1 MTAAVG
7 GLLTEDAPHGGNS
20 QSLRPGMIVKL
31 RRRTWRVERID
42 GGVLTATPIDDFG
55 APAQQFLAA
64 LEQVEP
70 GALPPPSLESVGDPI
85 LQRLFLQAI
94 RLDALHGTAPFVAI
108 QRTAVIPV
116 EYQLVPL
123 VMALRRQPARLL
135 IADTTGLGK
144 TIEAGLIISEL
155 LARGRAHSVLI
166 LTPASLREQWRQQMR
181 DLFYQEFEVF
191 SSETRKRLERTI
203 PPGADPW
210 LYFDKLIV
218 SIDYAK
224 DGRIRPEILKRKW
237 DIVIVD
243 EAHNAGM
250 PHSQN
255 GRKADMDRWEA
266 VRDIASRASA
276 HLLLLSA
283 TPHNGYTDSYCSLLE
298 MLSPDLVR
306 RNGDVVTPDRDRA
319 ARHVCQRTRKDVQ
332 QWFAE
337 AGQPYP
343 FPEREDARA
352 SEVGVALHRDYFKIL
367 EKLDFVMDF
376 VANHA
381 ARSGSAQPVEWLR
394 LHLHRRALS
403 SPEALRQSLVNRLA
417 RLAEGAAR
425 QIEGPGEAEHGNLS
439 LLASLGD
446 QGGTDAETE
455 DERDRQADHALLSIE
470 KRLQQQYFEDLLQDL
485 QVIKPGKDRKLAA
498 LRDSIIPDLLGKAN
512 GNTPARVIV
521 FTRFKDTLAYLEK
534 ELARGADYD
543 IIALNGDL
551 SQAERDS
558 RFEQFSASPRAV
570 LLATDVISEGL
581 NLQMASC
588 MVVHFDVCYNPS
600 RIDQRNGRVDR
611 FGQRA
616 PVVYV
621 RTLYCKDTTDE
632 DVMHHLVR
640 KLERMRRDLGFS
652 PPFFASEET
661 MLRVLTR
668 RRRKQGTPDATTGS
682 LFGDEESLFDEAALI
697 RMQSEGFYGQADVRI
712 RDVSE
717 RLHEVHARF
726 GSPDQVRGFIT
737 TGLRRYGCSVEERQN
752 GTLRLQINNPRL
764 RIAGMPDTLE
774 TVVLDPALRTLHGDA
789 TVLDVG
795 HPLVRRLNAVIRED
809 SLRASDEGAR
819 TAAYYVHGQRGMIL
833 LGYGVLRA
841 TAQTEPPTL
850 LEEVVTFGIG
860 ARAAGVEPLTPEG
873 VAEAAAREAS
883 SRPVARSN
891 AQELIQSL
899 ASEDAWSQARE
910 EAVERAMVALR
921 THREAMRSGLADT
934 SPQEAAWLRGFAQIE
949 EIGFDLSC
957 LTLLLPEG
965 I

>member
-1 MTAAVG
+1 MNPMLEAP
-7 GLLTEDAPHGGNS
+7 LTDI
-20 QSLRPGMIVKL
+20 RPGMIIHL

-55 APAQQFLAA
+55 APPQQFLAA
-64 LEQVEP
+64 LERVET

-144 TIEAGLIISEL
+144 TIEAGLILSEL
-155 LARGRAHSVLI
+155 LARGRARSVLI

-181 DLFYQEFEVF
+181 DLFYQDFEIL
-191 SSETRKRLERTI
+191 SSETRKRLERAI

-243 EAHNAGM
+243 EAHNAAM
-250 PHSQN
+250 PHSRS

-266 VRDIASRASA
+266 VRDIAARAST

-306 RNGDVVTPDRDRA
+306 RHGEEVTPDRDRA
-319 ARHVCQRTRKDVQ
+319 ARHVCQRTRKDVH

-343 FPEREDARA
+343 FPEREDART
-352 SEVGVALHRDYFKIL
+352 SEVGVDLHRDYFKIL

-381 ARSGSAQPVEWLR
+381 ARAGSAQPVEWLR

-403 SPEALRQSLVNRLA
+403 SPQALRQSLENRLA
-417 RLAEGAAR
+417 RLAEGSSR
-425 QIEGPGEAEHGNLS
+425 QAEGLGESDRGDSS

-455 DERDRQADHALLSIE
+455 DERDRQADNALLGIE
-470 KRLQQQYFEDLLQDL
+470 KRLQKQYFEELLQEL
-485 QVIKPGKDRKLAA
+485 QAIKPAKDRKLAA
-498 LRDSIIPDLLGKAN
+498 LRDTVIPDLLGKA
-512 GNTPARVIV
+512 GGETPARIIV

-543 IIALNGDL
+543 IFALNGDL

-558 RFEQFSASPRAV
+558 RFEKFSASPRAV

-588 MVVHFDVCYNPS
+588 MVVHFDVPYNPS
-600 RIDQRNGRVDR
+600 RYDQRQGRVDR

-616 PVVYV
+616 PVVYF

-652 PPFFASEET
+652 PPFFATEET
-661 MLRVLTR
+661 VLRVLTR
-668 RRRKQGTPDATTGS
+668 RRRKHGAPDVATGS
-682 LFGDEESLFDEAALI
+682 LFGDDESLFDDAALR

-717 RLHEVHARF
+717 RLHEVHERF

-737 TGLRRYGCSVEERQN
+737 TGLRRYGCSVEERRN
-752 GTLRLQINNPRL
+752 GTLRIQINNPRL
-764 RIAGMPDTLE
+764 RVAGMPDFLE
-774 TVVLDPALRTLHGDA
+774 TVVLDPALRPLHGDA

-809 SLRASDEGAR
+809 ALRASDEGAR
-819 TAAYYVHGQRGMIL
+819 TAAYYVHGQHGMVL
-833 LGYGVLRA
+833 LGHGVLRA

-860 ARAAGVEPLTPEG
+860 ARAAGVKLLIAEG

-883 SRPVARSN
+883 PRPVVRAN
-891 AQELIQSL
+891 AQELIQAL
-899 ASEDAWSQARE
+899 ASESAWDQARQ
-910 EAVERAMVALR
+910 EAVTWALAALR
-921 THREAMRSGLADT
+921 SHREAMRAGLADT
-934 SPQEAAWLRGFAQIE
+934 SPQEAAWLRGFAQVE

-965 I
+965 V